1 MARVAA
7 LTMHAPDTPA
17 RLSPLAKRVAST
29 LVLAPGLV
37 WVTVAAPPWAFAAL
51 VTVASALACAE
62 LGTLLSRAAQPVHG
76 RLMVAVGA
84 ALTASFA
91 LGPAAPAGSALL
103 DRLPGPGLVLTLG
116 AGVILAAALVGR
128 ESPDV
133 RRTAS
138 TLLGVVYIGW
148 LLGHVIWLHAR
159 PAGPGLVLLL
169 LGATWAGESAAYLV
183 GSRIGRH
190 RLAPVL
196 SPRKTVEGGAAQVL
210 VSTGTAALLGA
221 WLLPACG
228 AAGAAGAGL
237 VLGLVGQVGDLAE
250 SAVKRSVGAKDAG
263 DLIPGHGGMLDRID
277 SLLFNAPALSIYAGY
292 VWCTA

>member
-7 LTMHAPDTPA
+7 LTMEAPDTPA

-29 LVLAPGLV
+29 LVLVPGLV
-37 WVTVAAPPWAFAAL
+37 WVTVGAPPWAFAAL
-51 VTVASALACAE
+51 VTLVSALACAE
-62 LGTLLSRAAQPVHG
+62 LATLLARAGQPVHG
-76 RLMVAVGA
+76 RLVVAVGA
-84 ALTASFA
+84 AVTASFA
-91 LGPAAPAGSALL
+91 LGPAASTGA
-103 DRLPGPGLVLTLG
+103 LPGPVPGPALVLTLG

-128 ESPDV
+128 EQPDV

-148 LLGHVIWLHAR
+148 LLGHVVWLHGR
-159 PAGPGLVLLL
+159 PAGPALVLLL

-183 GSRIGRH
+183 GSRLGRH

-210 VSTGTAALLGA
+210 VSIGAAVLLGA

-228 AAGAAGAGL
+228 VAGAAGAGL

-250 SAVKRSVGAKDAG
+250 SAIKRSVGAKDAG
-263 DLIPGHGGMLDRID
+263 ALIPGHGGMLDRID